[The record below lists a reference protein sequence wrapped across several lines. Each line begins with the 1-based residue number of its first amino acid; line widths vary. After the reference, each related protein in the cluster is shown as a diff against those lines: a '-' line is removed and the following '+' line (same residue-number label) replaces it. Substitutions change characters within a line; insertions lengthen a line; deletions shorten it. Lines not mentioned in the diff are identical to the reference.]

1 MAKQE
6 WLQVRMTVE
15 EKEELHEMAERLDLG
30 MSEVV
35 RVALQFLLDNPKI
48 ATALSNGEQP

>member
-1 MAKQE
+1 
-6 WLQVRMTVE
+6 MTVE